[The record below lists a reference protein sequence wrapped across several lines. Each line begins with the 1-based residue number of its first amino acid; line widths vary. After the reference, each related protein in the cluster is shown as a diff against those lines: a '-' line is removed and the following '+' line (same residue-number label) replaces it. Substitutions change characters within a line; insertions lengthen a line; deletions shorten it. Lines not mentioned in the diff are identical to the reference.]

1 MIGRR
6 PFLAGL
12 ALAPGALMATP
23 LAAAIPGSGRLA
35 FRVLRNDSEIGTHTL
50 AFAAEGE
57 AVRVEIAIEL
67 AVRVLGIPF
76 YRYSH
81 RNTERWT
88 GERLLLIDST
98 TDRNG
103 RPYRVVARAVDEG
116 IAVEGTE
123 AGRYVAPGDAASTS
137 YWHARFLRTRKIDTQ
152 GGRLLTT
159 TIEDLGEEAIPIG
172 GREAPAR
179 RFRVSGD
186 LALDIWYD
194 RAGAWS
200 GLLFAGEDGSTIR
213 YVRT

>member
-12 ALAPGALMATP
+12 ALAPGVLMAAP
-23 LAAAIPGSGRLA
+23 LTAAIPGSGRLA

-50 AFAAEGE
+50 AFTAEGE
-57 AVRVEIAIEL
+57 VVRVEIAIEL
-67 AVRVLGIPF
+67 AVRVLGIAL

-103 RPYRVVARAVDEG
+103 RPYRVQARATREG
-116 IAVEGTE
+116 IEVDGTE
-123 AGRYVAPGDAASTS
+123 GGRYVAPADAASTS
-137 YWHARFLRTRKIDTQ
+137 YWHARFLRAQKIDTQ
-152 GGRLLTT
+152 GGRLLGT
-159 TIEDLGEEAIPIG
+159 TIEELGEEAIPIG
-172 GREAPAR
+172 GRDTPAR

-186 LALDIWYD
+186 LTLDIWYD
-194 RAGAWS
+194 RAGVWS
-200 GLLFAGEDGSTIR
+200 GLLFAGEDGSAIR

>member
-1 MIGRR
+1 MTGRR

-12 ALAPGALMATP
+12 VLAPGALMAAP
-23 LAAAIPGSGRLA
+23 LTAAIPESGRLT
-35 FRVLRNDSEIGTHTL
+35 FRVLRNDSDIGTHTL
-50 AFAAEGE
+50 AFTMEGE

-67 AVRVLGIPF
+67 AVRVLGIPLF
-76 YRYSH
+76 RYSH

-88 GERLLLIDST
+88 GERLLLIDSS

-103 RPYRVVARAVDEG
+103 RSYRVQARASGEG
-116 IAVEGTE
+116 ITVEGTE
-123 AGRYVAPGDAASTS
+123 GGRYVAPGDAASTS
-137 YWHARFLRTRKIDTQ
+137 YWHARFLRTQKIDTQ
-152 GGRLLTT
+152 GGRLLGT
-159 TIEDLGEEAIPIG
+159 TIEDLGEEMIPIG
-172 GREAPAR
+172 GRSAAAR

-186 LALDIWYD
+186 LTLDIWYD

>member
-1 MIGRR
+1 MRGRR

-12 ALAPGALMATP
+12 ALAPAALMTAP
-23 LAAAIPGSGRLA
+23 LAAAIPESGRLA
-35 FRVLRNDSEIGTHTL
+35 FRVLRNDSEIGTHAL
-50 AFAAEGE
+50 AFTAEGE
-57 AVRVEIAIEL
+57 VVRVEIAIEL

-103 RPYRVVARAVDEG
+103 RPYRVQARAAAEG

-123 AGRYVAPGDAASTS
+123 AGRYIAPRDAASTS
-137 YWHARFLRTRKIDTQ
+137 YWHARFLRAQKIDTQ
-152 GGRLLTT
+152 GGRLLAT

-172 GREAPAR
+172 GRDAPAR
-179 RFRVSGD
+179 RFRVAGD
-186 LALDIWYD
+186 LRLDIWYD
-194 RAGAWS
+194 RAGVWS

>member
-12 ALAPGALMATP
+12 ALAPGALMAAP

-35 FRVLRNDSEIGTHTL
+35 FRVLRNNSEIGTHRL
-50 AFAAEGE
+50 AFTAEGE

-67 AVRVLGIPF
+67 AVRALGIPL

-88 GERLLLIDST
+88 GDRLLSIDST

-103 RPYRVVARAVDEG
+103 RPYRVVARAMDEG
-116 IAVEGTE
+116 IEVEGTE

-172 GREAPAR
+172 GQEAPAR

-186 LALDIWYD
+186 LMLDIWYD
-194 RAGAWS
+194 RAGVWA